1 MGPGTASL
9 PSDFLLCSWGE
20 FLHLGRTAGQE
31 ELQVRGFP
39 IITATDSVLCCEG
52 QTGGSG
58 RQPACCDLLHQV
70 LCTLYHSAAM
80 DCYSGTTANPKG
92 AMLSQDNVTWT
103 CASAAETY
111 GMVEGKEEVRAT

>member
-1 MGPGTASL
+1 
-9 PSDFLLCSWGE
+9 
-20 FLHLGRTAGQE
+20 
-31 ELQVRGFP
+31 
-39 IITATDSVLCCEG
+39 
-52 QTGGSG
+52 
-58 RQPACCDLLHQV
+58 
-70 LCTLYHSAAM
+70 M